1 MGRLKTSA
9 GRRAAQRRL
18 VHLDRRQHGV
28 APARA
33 NPTPKS
39 DTLAHPPRQQHQL
52 AQAQP
57 PGQPPVQGGQQG
69 RAAENGR
76 HQNQFGA
83 WPKRPAGFVPQ
94 RIRDYGAVWWRKGQ
108 VTRAFDA
115 LPQRVQKMLGDNKVE
130 VSIDKDD
137 TALRKNNPDM
147 AKDPAGAYD
156 AGTARVT
163 PVACFMPGPR

>member
-1 MGRLKTSA
+1 
-9 GRRAAQRRL
+9 
-18 VHLDRRQHGV
+18 
-28 APARA
+28 
-33 NPTPKS
+33 
-39 DTLAHPPRQQHQL
+39 
-52 AQAQP
+52 
-57 PGQPPVQGGQQG
+57 
-69 RAAENGR
+69 
-76 HQNQFGA
+76 
-83 WPKRPAGFVPQ
+83 
-94 RIRDYGAVWWRKGQ
+94 